1 MSREAF
7 FTSRAKLPDGMSDR
21 LFNDGD
27 QGGDPSGR
35 PFASCLIPLLNAL
48 GWRGEPRHV
57 SEAIPHFA
65 GDLDLDGF
73 RNVLANLNYDSEAHK
88 VRQDDIDPALTP
100 CLFVPDEGSV
110 RVILSISD
118 TGHQLYDSETDSV
131 REDVSA
137 DLLGTAYYVAQSTLK
152 TAAEQEGFR
161 SWMGRIARRL
171 RVIALQAFAI
181 TLIFN
186 LLSVVTPL
194 FVMSVYDS
202 VIPSASVQQLLYL
215 LGGIVLAVG
224 FEASFRILRS
234 RSLAYAAGRIDH
246 LVGVATFQQ
255 VMFLPALQTENA
267 PLGTQ
272 IARLKEFEVVRDF
285 FTGPLAEALL
295 DIPFA
300 IVFIVIIAVLG
311 GPIAIIPIAV
321 AVLYIALAM
330 VAAPLNRRLTSKS
343 GTARS
348 TQQRFLVEAMVN
360 LRNVKLLSAQS
371 LWLDRHRKLSAVTAE
386 ADFKISMLNHTIQA
400 VSTILMLSAGVG
412 LIAFGAM
419 RVIDGTMSSGA
430 LIAVMILGW
439 RALSPLQSGLTALSR
454 AEQIRM
460 ALSQINRLM
469 RLPVERMPGDVPPL
483 RYIGGGITFSTVSF
497 RYTPETDPALFGVAF
512 DAKPGEVVAISGHNG
527 CGASTVLKLAAG
539 IHKPQAGAVF
549 IDGVDVRQLDAID
562 LRQQV
567 GFAPQTA
574 EFFHGTIAQN
584 LLLAMP
590 TATKTDMT
598 EACRAAHLY
607 DEIMV
612 LPNQFETRLTDA
624 VLSELPSGFKRKL
637 ALARAYIRKAPI
649 LLLDEPAQAL
659 DADADEALMNVIRNA
674 RGKTTVLMTTHRPS
688 HMRLADRLI
697 LLNGGRVAFAGPPG
711 EFLDRKQ
718 KSAA

>member
-1 MSREAF
+1 MNRETF
-7 FTSRAKLPDGMSDR
+7 FKSHAKLPDDFGDR
-21 LFNDGD
+21 LFNNGAKDGTT
-27 QGGDPSGR
+27 SER
-35 PFASCLIPLLNAL
+35 PFASCLIPLLNAV

-73 RNVLANLNYDSEAHK
+73 RNVLANLNYDSEAHRA
-88 VRQDDIDPALTP
+88 RQSDIDSALTP
-100 CLFVPDEGSV
+100 CLFVPDSGSV
-110 RVILSISD
+110 RVILSVSD
-118 TGHQLYDSETDSV
+118 NGQRIFDSETKSV
-131 REDVSA
+131 REDISE
-137 DLLGTAYYVAQSTLK
+137 DLLGTAYYVAESDLK

-171 RVIALQAFAI
+171 RVIALQALAI
-181 TLIFN
+181 TLVFN

-202 VIPSASVQQLLYL
+202 VIPSASVKQLLYL
-215 LGGIVLAVG
+215 LAGILIAVA
-224 FEASFRILRS
+224 FEAGFRILRS

-272 IARLKEFEVVRDF
+272 IARLKEFEIVRDF

-300 IVFIVIIAVLG
+300 VIFIVIIAILG
-311 GPIAIIPIAV
+311 GPIAIIPIVV
-321 AVLYIALAM
+321 AVLYIGLAM
-330 VAAPLNRRLTSKS
+330 VAAPLNRRMTSKS

-348 TQQRFLVEAMVN
+348 TQQRFLVEAMGN
-360 LRNVKLLSAQS
+360 LRNVKLLSAQN
-371 LWLDRHRKLSAVTAE
+371 LWLDRHRKLSAETAE
-386 ADFKISMLNHTIQA
+386 ADFQISMLNHTIQA
-400 VSTILMLSAGVG
+400 LSTILMMSAGVG
-412 LIAFGAM
+412 LIAFGAL
-419 RVIDGTMSSGA
+419 RVIDGTMTSGA
-430 LIAVMILGW
+430 LIATMILGW
-439 RALSPLQSGLTALSR
+439 RALSPLQSGLTALNR

-483 RYIGGGITFSTVSF
+483 RYIGGSITFSQVSF
-497 RYTPETDPALFGVAF
+497 RYTPETDPALLGVSF
-512 DAKPGEVVAISGHNG
+512 DAKPGEIVAISGHNG

-539 IHKPQAGAVF
+539 IHRPQAGAVL
-549 IDGVDVRQLDAID
+549 IDGVDIRQLDAID

-574 EFFHGTIAQN
+574 EFFHGTVAQN

-590 TATKTDMT
+590 TATKADMAD
-598 EACRAAHLY
+598 ACRAAHLY
-607 DEIMV
+607 DEVMA
-612 LPNQFETRLTDA
+612 LPNKFETRLTDA
-624 VLSELPSGFKRKL
+624 LLSELSSGFKRKL
-637 ALARAYIRKAPI
+637 ALARAYVRKAPI

-674 RGKTTVLMTTHRPS
+674 RGTTTVLMTTHRPS

-697 LLNGGRVAFAGPPG
+697 LLNGGRVAFDGPPG

>member
-1 MSREAF
+1 M
-7 FTSRAKLPDGMSDR
+7 
-21 LFNDGD
+21 
-27 QGGDPSGR
+27 
-35 PFASCLIPLLNAL
+35 
-48 GWRGEPRHV
+48 V
-57 SEAIPHFA
+57 
-65 GDLDLDGF
+65 
-73 RNVLANLNYDSEAHK
+73 
-88 VRQDDIDPALTP
+88 
-100 CLFVPDEGSV
+100 
-110 RVILSISD
+110 
-118 TGHQLYDSETDSV
+118 
-131 REDVSA
+131 
-137 DLLGTAYYVAQSTLK
+137 GT
-152 TAAEQEGFR
+152 
-161 SWMGRIARRL
+161 
-171 RVIALQAFAI
+171 
-181 TLIFN
+181 
-186 LLSVVTPL
+186 
-194 FVMSVYDS
+194 
-202 VIPSASVQQLLYL
+202 
-215 LGGIVLAVG
+215 
-224 FEASFRILRS
+224 
-234 RSLAYAAGRIDH
+234 
-246 LVGVATFQQ
+246 ATFQQ

-300 IVFIVIIAVLG
+300 VIFIIIIAILG

-321 AVLYIALAM
+321 AALYVALAM
-330 VAAPLNRRLTSKS
+330 IAAPLNRRLTSKS

-348 TQQRFLVEAMVN
+348 THQRFLVEAMAN
-360 LRNVKLLSAQS
+360 LRNVKLLSAQD
-371 LWLDRHRKLSAVTAE
+371 LWLDRHRKLSAETAE

-400 VSTILMLSAGVG
+400 FSTILMISAGVG
-412 LIAFGAM
+412 LISFGAI

-430 LIAVMILGW
+430 LIATMILGW
-439 RALSPLQSGLTALSR
+439 RALSPLQSGLTALNR

-483 RYIGGGITFSTVSF
+483 RYIGGGVTFSLVSF
-497 RYTPETDPALFGVAF
+497 RYTPETDPALFGVSF

-539 IHKPQAGAVF
+539 IHKPQAGAVL
-549 IDGVDVRQLDAID
+549 IDGVDIRQLDAID

-590 TATKTDMT
+590 TATKTDMA
-598 EACRAAHLY
+598 EACRTAHLY
-607 DEIMV
+607 DEIMA

-697 LLNGGRVAFAGPPG
+697 LLNGGRVAFDGPPG
-711 EFLDRKQ
+711 DFLDRKQ

>member
-7 FTSRAKLPDGMSDR
+7 FKSRAKLPDGLSDR
-21 LFNDGD
+21 LFNDTA
-27 QGGDPSGR
+27 QTSSPSER
-35 PFASCLIPLLNAL
+35 PFASCLIPLLNAI

-57 SEAIPHFA
+57 SEAVPHFA

-73 RNVLANLNYDSEAHK
+73 RNVLANLNYDSEAHR
-88 VRQDDIDPALTP
+88 VRQSDIDPALAP

-118 TGHQLYDSETDSV
+118 SSQQIYDSETDSV
-131 REDVSA
+131 REDDGSNIQ
-137 DLLGTAYYVAQSTLK
+137 GTAYYVAESTLK

-186 LLSVVTPL
+186 LLSVATPL

-202 VIPSASVQQLLYL
+202 VIPSTSVQQLLYL
-215 LGGIVLAVG
+215 LAGITLAVG
-224 FEASFRILRS
+224 FEAGFRLLRS

-300 IVFIVIIAVLG
+300 VIFIVIIAILG
-311 GPIAIIPIAV
+311 GPIAIIPVAV
-321 AVLYIALAM
+321 AALYIAVAM
-330 VAAPLNRRLTSKS
+330 VAAPLNRRLTSKA
-343 GTARS
+343 GTTRS
-348 TQQRFLVEAMVN
+348 THQRFLVEAMAN
-360 LRNVKLLSAQS
+360 LRNVKLLSAQD
-371 LWLDRHRKLSAVTAE
+371 LWLDRHRKLSAETAE
-386 ADFKISMLNHTIQA
+386 TDFQISMLNHTIQA
-400 VSTILMLSAGVG
+400 LSTILMISAGVG
-412 LIAFGAM
+412 LISFGAI

-430 LIAVMILGW
+430 LIATMILGW
-439 RALSPLQSGLTALSR
+439 RALSPLQSGLTALNR

-483 RYIGGGITFSTVSF
+483 RYIGGGVTFSLVSF
-497 RYTPETDPALFGVAF
+497 RYTPETDPALFGVSF

-539 IHKPQAGAVF
+539 IHKPQAGAVL
-549 IDGVDVRQLDAID
+549 IDGVDIRQLDAID

-567 GFAPQTA
+567 GIAPQTA

-590 TATKTDMT
+590 TATKTDMS
-598 EACRAAHLY
+598 EACRTAHLY
-607 DEIMV
+607 DEIMA

-697 LLNGGRVAFAGPPG
+697 LLNGGRVAFDGPPG
-711 EFLDRKQ
+711 DFLDRKQ